1 MSQTNGNVGPERF
14 VEPQPQR
21 QSAVQI
27 AIKNFS
33 PVWFLICMDT
43 GILSIIMNILP
54 WQFRGLGVLSTI
66 MFVFN
71 LVLFTLFAILALTRL
86 ATFPRHVKS
95 ESLNQ
100 VEEISYQGAPAIA
113 YLTLVAQVALTCS
126 TAWGFRLTVLAYVLW
141 WIGLV
146 WTVVLCSASVI
157 VLAKRSI
164 TDDRSLSPAIFLPLI
179 AVMTLGTTGGIVTRY
194 SVGLSA
200 RLAIPIIVVGYMAIG
215 YAFFLSLLY
224 YAIYAHRLLA
234 VGPPM
239 KAKLPS
245 LCVTIGPL
253 GQFATAIQLLST
265 AANSRGFVSAASELI
280 ALLVIGFGF
289 LWITIAWYMILE
301 AAVQRKMPYSLTW
314 WSMIFPMGVYTTA
327 LINLSIALNSTV
339 FRGFSAAMLI
349 FLFILYFMNWGFTIW
364 RIATGVAL
372 GIPQQREE
380 EDEEAKEKARKEH
393 ERLYGLSEEQR
404 KKREQEQ
411 SEQNGDS
418 A

>member
-1 MSQTNGNVGPERF
+1 MLGTALAMLDQASLQQSNNSVLTTNVG
-14 VEPQPQR
+14 
-21 QSAVQI
+21 
-27 AIKNFS
+27 
-33 PVWFLICMDT
+33 FLISMDT
-43 GILSIIMNILP
+43 GIISIIMNILP
-54 WQFRGLGVLSTI
+54 WQFDGLGIISTI

-71 LVLFTLFAILALTRL
+71 LVLFTIFALLGIIRLF
-86 ATFPRHVKS
+86 TFPRHVKS
-95 ESLNQ
+95 ETLNQ

-194 SVGLSA
+194 SVGMSA
-200 RLAIPIIVVGYMAIG
+200 RLAIPIIITSYMAIG

-224 YAIYAHRLLA
+224 YAIYTHRLLA

-265 AANSRGFVSAASELI
+265 AANTRGLFGSYNRGTWLTASSASSVSAASELI

-289 LWITIAWYMILE
+289 LWITVAWYMIIE
-301 AAVQRKMPYSLTW
+301 AAIQRKMPYSLTW
-314 WSMIFPMGVYTTA
+314 WSMIFPMGKVYFPR
-327 LINLSIALNSTV
+327 SST
-339 FRGFSAAMLI
+339 RS
-349 FLFILYFMNWGFTIW
+349 
-364 RIATGVAL
+364 
-372 GIPQQREE
+372 
-380 EDEEAKEKARKEH
+380 H
-393 ERLYGLSEEQR
+393 
-404 KKREQEQ
+404 
-411 SEQNGDS
+411 
-418 A
+418 

>member
-1 MSQTNGNVGPERF
+1 
-14 VEPQPQR
+14 
-21 QSAVQI
+21 
-27 AIKNFS
+27 
-33 PVWFLICMDT
+33 MDT
-43 GILSIIMNILP
+43 GIISIIMNILP
-54 WQFRGLGVLSTI
+54 WQFSGLGIISTI

-71 LVLFTLFAILALTRL
+71 LVLFVSFALLAITRL
-86 ATFPRHVKS
+86 FTFPRHVRS
-95 ESLNQ
+95 ETLNQ

-126 TAWGFRLTVLAYVLW
+126 TAWGFRLTILAYVLW

-146 WTVVLCSASVI
+146 WTVTLCSASVI

-194 SVGLSA
+194 SVGMSA
-200 RLAIPIIVVGYMAIG
+200 RLAIPIIVTSYMAIG

-224 YAIYAHRLLA
+224 YAIYTHRLLA

-265 AANSRGFVSAASELI
+265 AANTRGLFGSYSRGTWLTASSASSVSAASELI

-289 LWITIAWYMILE
+289 LWITVAWYMIFE
-301 AAVQRKMPYSLTW
+301 AAVQRKMPYSLAW
-314 WSMIFPMGVYTTA
+314 WSMIFPMGKFNLSPQNRIVTLIPSGVYTTA
-327 LINLSIALNSTV
+327 LINLSIALNSDA
-339 FRGFSAAMLI
+339 FRGLSAALLVI
-349 FLFILYFMNWGFTIW
+349 LVILYLINWGFTIW
-364 RIATGVAL
+364 RLVTGVAL

-380 EDEEAKEKARKEH
+380 EDEEAKKRAKQEH
-393 ERLYGLSEEQR
+393 ERLYGLS
-404 KKREQEQ
+404 REQEKQ
-411 SEQNGDS
+411 QEQEQRQQNGES

>member
-1 MSQTNGNVGPERF
+1 
-14 VEPQPQR
+14 
-21 QSAVQI
+21 
-27 AIKNFS
+27 
-33 PVWFLICMDT
+33 MDT
-43 GILSIIMNILP
+43 GIISIIMNILP
-54 WQFRGLGVLSTI
+54 WQFNGLGIISTI

-71 LVLFTLFAILALTRL
+71 LVLFTAFSLLAIVRLF
-86 ATFPRHVKS
+86 TFPRHVKA
-95 ESLNQ
+95 ESLNS
-100 VEEISYQGAPAIA
+100 VEEMSYQGAPAIA

-146 WTVVLCSASVI
+146 WCVTLCSASVI

-164 TDDRSLSPAIFLPLI
+164 TDDRSFSPAIFLPLI

-194 SVGLSA
+194 SVGMSA
-200 RLAIPIIVVGYMAIG
+200 RLAIPIIVTSFMVIG

-265 AANSRGFVSAASELI
+265 AANTRGLFGSYNRGTWLTASSASSVSAASELI
-280 ALLVIGFGF
+280 ALMVVGFGF
-289 LWITIAWYMILE
+289 LWITVAWYMILE
-301 AAVQRKMPYSLTW
+301 AVVQRRMPYSLTW

-327 LINLSIALNSTV
+327 LINLSIAMNSDA
-339 FRGFSAAMLI
+339 FRGLSAALLI
-349 FLFILYFMNWGFTIW
+349 FLVILYFMNWGFTIG
-364 RIATGVAL
+364 RLVTGVAL

-380 EDEEAKEKARKEH
+380 EDEHAKQKAREEH
-393 ERLYGLSEEQR
+393 ERLYGLIQSQR
-404 KKREQEQ
+404 NQREQEEDLQ
-411 SEQNGDS
+411 GGN

>member
-1 MSQTNGNVGPERF
+1 
-14 VEPQPQR
+14 
-21 QSAVQI
+21 
-27 AIKNFS
+27 
-33 PVWFLICMDT
+33 MDT
-43 GILSIIMNILP
+43 GIISIIMNILP
-54 WQFRGLGVLSTI
+54 WQFNGLGIISTI

-71 LVLFTLFAILALTRL
+71 LVLFTVFSLLAITRL
-86 ATFPRHVKS
+86 ITFPRHVKS

-146 WTVVLCSASVI
+146 WCVVLCSASVI

-194 SVGLSA
+194 SVGMSA
-200 RLAIPIIVVGYMAIG
+200 RLAIPIIVTSYMVIG

-265 AANSRGFVSAASELI
+265 AANTRGLFGSYNRGTWLTASSASSVSAASELI
-280 ALLVIGFGF
+280 ALMVLGFGF
-289 LWITIAWYMILE
+289 LWITVAWYMIVE
-301 AAVQRKMPYSLTW
+301 AVVQRKMPYSLTW
-314 WSMIFPMGVYTTA
+314 WSMIFPMGKPHIHVEGEIVVDLPLGVYTTG
-327 LINLSIALNSTV
+327 LINLSIALNSDA
-339 FRGFSAAMLI
+339 FRGFAAALLI
-349 FLFILYFMNWGFTIW
+349 FLVILYLMNWGFTIW
-364 RIATGVAL
+364 RLVTGVAL

-380 EDEEAKEKARKEH
+380 EDEEAEKKAKKEH
-393 ERLYGLSEEQR
+393 ERLYGLSPRQR
-404 KKREQEQ
+404 QQREQDENQ
-411 SEQNGDS
+411 QNGQS